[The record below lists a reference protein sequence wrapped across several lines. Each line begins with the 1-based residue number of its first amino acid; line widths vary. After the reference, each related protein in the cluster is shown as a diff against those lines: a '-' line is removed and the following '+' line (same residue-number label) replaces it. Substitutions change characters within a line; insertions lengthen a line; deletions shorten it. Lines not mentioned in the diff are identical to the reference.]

1 MADLEKITRK
11 RLGELLVAEGVIGQ
25 DQLAEALRL
34 QEQTGEL
41 IGEILVKSGFTNE
54 TEIAKTLC
62 TQFAKP
68 FMKPSKY
75 DIQKPILSLVPP
87 RMMVEQQF
95 MPVDRFGNLLVI
107 AMAGLLDGNTIHQ
120 IQKISNCDLEI
131 YITTASDLK
140 AALRRCF
147 PDLFD
152 PITMAPKFEVT
163 AAVTQGVLRAPLT
176 SVSPDD
182 EGDSRGV
189 AVQDMSVTS
198 SEVIGATAEQENDW
212 EALFE
217 EAEQNVM
224 RTLHADD
231 VKETKKK
238 KGG

>member
-75 DIQKPILSLVPP
+75 DITKPILSLVPP

-107 AMAGLLDGNTIHQ
+107 AMAGLLDGATIAQ
-120 IQKISNCDLEI
+120 LQKMSGCDLEI
-131 YITTASDLK
+131 YITTSSDLK
-140 AALRRCF
+140 AALRRSF

-176 SVSPDD
+176 SVSPDTG
-182 EGDSRGV
+182 EQQAV

-198 SEVIGATAEQENDW
+198 SEAMGATAEAENDW

-224 RTLHADD
+224 RTLHADE
-231 VKETKKK
+231 VKEPKKK
-238 KGG
+238 KG